1 METSSPGEQTTMKKF
16 ITFEGI
22 DGSGKSTIAQQ
33 VHLRLKNLNK
43 KVILTVEPTNTPV
56 GEFVNECIKKNTDP
70 YIITFAFISD
80 RILHCKQITT
90 WLKENN
96 IVLCDRYAESTY
108 AYQGAQ
114 LAATLENPIHWLQD
128 LSHNRILTPDRTFLF
143 DLDPEIAL
151 KRIQNRDELI
161 PFEKVSF
168 LKMVRSNY
176 LALAKGPRFRIL
188 DATSSIDTLVEK
200 CIKDIMQ

>member
-1 METSSPGEQTTMKKF
+1 MKTF

-33 VHLRLKNLNK
+33 VHLRLKHLKK
-43 KVILTVEPTNTPV
+43 KVILTVEPTNTPI

-70 YIITFAFISD
+70 YITTFAFISD

-90 WLKENN
+90 WLKEKN

-114 LAATLENPIHWLQD
+114 LAATLDNPIHWLQS
-128 LSHNRILTPDRTFLF
+128 LSNNRILTPDRTFLF
-143 DLDPEIAL
+143 DLDPDIAL

-168 LKMVRSNY
+168 LKTVRSNY
-176 LALAKGPRFRIL
+176 LALAKEPRFRIL
-188 DATSSIDTLVEK
+188 DATNSIDTLVEK
-200 CIKDIMQ
+200 CVKDILE